1 MISSVDKLNG
11 LLESLEKRMISIEEK
26 MVVEKRRSADPDIT
40 CCCEYTVKFCYIG
53 TVVVVALIIGSVIN
67 HLG

>member
-1 MISSVDKLNG
+1 
-11 LLESLEKRMISIEEK
+11 MISIEEK